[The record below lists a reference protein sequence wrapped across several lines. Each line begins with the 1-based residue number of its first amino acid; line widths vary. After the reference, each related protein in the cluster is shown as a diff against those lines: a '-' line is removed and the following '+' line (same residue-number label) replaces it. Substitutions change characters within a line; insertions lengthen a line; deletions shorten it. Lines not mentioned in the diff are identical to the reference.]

1 MSPNCFLAGRRA
13 LLRATTA
20 SAALAVAFTIST
32 PVSADNETHSI
43 PHAPEVLVEASAEPE
58 PAQQVVTP
66 DMINASPAR
75 DAGEFLARLRGVSA
89 GRMGGHGSEISI
101 RGQSEDRIAVIGD
114 GAYVFGACPNRMDP
128 PSSAMLLMSGDR
140 ITVRRG
146 YQSVLDGPPA
156 PAGTI
161 RMERA
166 DPADMAAGFSG
177 RIESGIES
185 NGAQR
190 FATMQARGVAED
202 GYVRAFATARRAGN
216 YKDGDGRDVRS
227 AFEQYG
233 GGLET
238 GWRYGAGS
246 VLSASVETDRVEDT
260 LFAGAGMDSPWTATD
275 TYRLALDHNI
285 DGQGALRRI
294 KANVYGSFVDHVM
307 DNYSLRTPSAMVM
320 RTDAESNTMG
330 GRFAGEFSFSAA
342 MLTLGVDHRSNN
354 RDAVSRMSMGVI
366 PPTSISGYTWPDV
379 EIRDTGIFA
388 ESETSL
394 TERTALT
401 AGARVDLVAVS
412 AGKADLLP
420 AGMGALTA
428 RQLYAAYYGVSDTD
442 RNETNLSGLL
452 RVTHDFGS
460 FAGWLGV
467 SRAVRT
473 ADATERGIA
482 RASGANSWVG
492 NPGLQP
498 EKHHQIDLGIEMR
511 RTRWSASTGVWHDN
525 VSDFISRDTARGQPG
540 VLMANGASIFRNV
553 DAELTGLDLE
563 GVWNFAPGWRLGG
576 DATYTYGRNVTDDR
590 PLYQIPPLE
599 GTFEFAY
606 EVPDWSAGIRT
617 RWAVKQTHADTNPLA
632 GSGLDVRETP
642 GYAVVDLFASR
653 KVFGSVEFR
662 GGVANLLDA
671 TYASH
676 LSRSNGFDPAVVQVN
691 EPGRS
696 FYIQA
701 SLDF

>member
-1 MSPNCFLAGRRA
+1 MSSNCFLAGQRA
-13 LLRATTA
+13 VLRAGAA
-20 SAALAVAFTIST
+20 SAALAVAFTV
-32 PVSADNETHSI
+32 VSPADADTAQHPI
-43 PHAPEVLVEASAEPE
+43 PHAPEILVEAPPELE
-58 PAQQVVTP
+58 PAKQVVTP

-140 ITVRRG
+140 ITIRRG

-166 DPADMAAGFSG
+166 DPADMGAGFSG

-190 FATMQARGVAED
+190 FATVQARGVAED
-202 GYVRAFATARRAGN
+202 GYIRAFATARRATN
-216 YKDGDGRDVRS
+216 YEDGDGREVRS

-233 GGLET
+233 GGAEA

-246 VLSASVETDRVEDT
+246 VLSASVENDRVEDT

-275 TYRLALDHNI
+275 TYRLALDHNME
-285 DGQGALRRI
+285 GPGALRRI
-294 KANVYGSFVDHVM
+294 TANVYGSFVDHVM
-307 DNYSLRTPSAMVM
+307 DNYSLRTPPGMVM
-320 RTDAESNTMG
+320 RTDAESNTFG
-330 GRFAGEFSFSAA
+330 GRFAGEFSFSAT

-354 RDAVSRMSMGVI
+354 RDAVSRMSMGAI
-366 PPTSISGYTWPDV
+366 PPVTISGYTWPDI
-379 EIRDTGIFA
+379 EIRDTGLFA

-394 TERTALT
+394 TERTLLT
-401 AGARVDLVAVS
+401 AGARVDLVSVS

-420 AGMGALTA
+420 AGMGAVTA
-428 RQLYAAYYGVSDTD
+428 RQLYVAYYGIGDTD
-442 RNETNLSGLL
+442 RSETNLSGLL
-452 RVTHDFGS
+452 RVTHDFGP
-460 FAGWLGV
+460 FAGWLGA

-498 EKHHQIDLGIEMR
+498 EKHHQIDLGIEVR
-511 RTRWSASTGVWHDN
+511 RTGWNASAGVWHDN

-540 VLMANGASIFRNV
+540 VLLANGASIFRNV
-553 DAELTGLDLE
+553 DAELTGFDLE
-563 GVWNFAPGWRLGG
+563 GTWNFARGWRLGG

-590 PLYQIPPLE
+590 PLYQIPPLAGKLE
-599 GTFEFAY
+599 LAY

-617 RWAVKQTHADTNPLA
+617 RWAMKQTRADTNPLT
-632 GSGLDVRETP
+632 GSALDVRETP

-653 KVFGSVEFR
+653 KVLGSVEFR

-691 EPGRS
+691 ESGRT